1 MKKLMYLVWKPSDK
15 TLELFRSLLL
25 TQTSKQLTAIG
36 IHRLR
41 MTFVDSDVN
50 AAHKQRLISAQLA
63 GPPGVPDA
71 VISFWLNHPSEHSS
85 VETILKQYCN
95 ILCGYQ
101 VSESEPLINT
111 THPTT
116 SGQRTIGMNQVV
128 FLRKP
133 ERITREQWLEFWL
146 KQHTPIAIATQSTFG
161 YRQNIVTQALTDN
174 ALPVDA
180 IVEENFPPEAMT
192 STHAFYNAV
201 GNDALMRKNQSEMFS
216 SVQRFIDLDKL
227 DCLPMSEY
235 NF

>member
-1 MKKLMYLVWKPSDK
+1 MYLVWKPHDQ
-15 TLELFRSLLL
+15 TPELFRDSLL
-25 TQTSKQLTAIG
+25 KQASRQLLATG
-36 IHRLR
+36 VQHLR
-41 MTFVDSDVN
+41 MTFVDNDVS
-50 AAHKQRLISAQLA
+50 AAHKLRIVSASLA
-63 GPPGVPDA
+63 ATPGIPDA

-85 VETILKQYCN
+85 IESILKQYCN
-95 ILCGYQ
+95 ILSGYQ

-111 THPTT
+111 MHPTL
-116 SGQRTIGMNQVV
+116 SGQRTVGMNQVV

-133 ERITREQWLEFWL
+133 ERLTREQWLELWL

-174 ALPVDA
+174 ALPIDA

-192 STHAFYNAV
+192 SAHAFYNAV
-201 GNDALMRKNQSEMFS
+201 GNDALMRKNQTEMFA